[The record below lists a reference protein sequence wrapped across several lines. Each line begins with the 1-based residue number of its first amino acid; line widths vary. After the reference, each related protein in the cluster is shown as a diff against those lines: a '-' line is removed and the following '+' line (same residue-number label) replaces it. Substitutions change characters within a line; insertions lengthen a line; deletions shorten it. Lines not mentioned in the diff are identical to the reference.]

1 MSSIFQP
8 ELPPGPHQ
16 KLARY
21 RQLSSRSSVHVS
33 PLCLGGMS
41 IGDQWSEMFGSMD
54 KESSFKL
61 LDTYYDAGGNWIDT
75 ANIYQEGSSEE
86 FIGEWMEQRD
96 IRSQMIIATKG
107 ISNAPAWL
115 VVKANDY
122 ARSTGKTPFVV
133 YQAPY
138 SILKRDIEREILPM
152 CQHEGIALTLY
163 FVLAAGHIRTTAEEE
178 QRRTSGEQGRQ
189 GFFFGPWER
198 TPDEVKVCDGLEKL
212 AAEIGVKNINALYII
227 GPKQADLDR
236 ICGIYNDASTNLKSG
251 SGGKMYGLEG
261 DISSKTEAKRLAEEV
276 AKVQPYV
283 TVLFNN
289 AGIQA
294 GQFVPPSEAS
304 AAAYVSAFF
313 DKIEPQDFNN
323 VLNTNAVGAYWLTF
337 AFLPL
342 LEKWKNSD
350 EEVTKKF
357 VPQMSLPGHSNEAGI
372 AVAPSDKKWGF
383 EIPTVKTGG
392 TKHDVGALALCLI
405 TNWFIN
411 GETVL
416 IDGGT
421 LLKHP
426 SSY

>member
-1 MSSIFQP
+1 MSTQIDLEGQCATNLFNLKNVVAVVTGGGSGIG
-8 ELPPGPHQ
+8 LMI
-16 KLARY
+16 
-21 RQLSSRSSVHVS
+21 SST
-33 PLCLGGMS
+33 L
-41 IGDQWSEMFGSMD
+41 I
-54 KESSFKL
+54 
-61 LDTYYDAGGNWIDT
+61 
-75 ANIYQEGSSEE
+75 ANG
-86 FIGEWMEQRD
+86 
-96 IRSQMIIATKG
+96 AT
-107 ISNAPAWL
+107 
-115 VVKANDY
+115 V
-122 ARSTGKTPFVV
+122 
-133 YQAPY
+133 
-138 SILKRDIEREILPM
+138 
-152 CQHEGIALTLY
+152 
-163 FVLAAGHIRTTAEEE
+163 
-178 QRRTSGEQGRQ
+178 
-189 GFFFGPWER
+189 
-198 TPDEVKVCDGLEKL
+198 
-212 AAEIGVKNINALYII
+212 YII

-236 ICGIYNDASTNLKSG
+236 ICRIYNDASTNLKSG

-304 AAAYVSAFF
+304 ASAYVSAFF
-313 DKIEPQDFNN
+313 DNIEPRDFNN

-342 LEKWKNSD
+342 LERWKNSD
-350 EEVTKKF
+350 EEATKKF
-357 VPQMSLPGHSNEAGI
+357 VPQVIMTSSMNGWTKDSATSGRSYPYMFSKSAIGHATSSLAHELLPLGIRVNGIAPGLFPTEMSLPGHSNEAGI

-392 TKHDVGALALCLI
+392 TKYDVGALALCLI